1 MFRWSTERGNRMYRN
16 TQCRERPRVS
26 GVPMHHVFRLIEP
39 WGLIVIVVRS
49 DLCFQERA
57 RSRIGGSPE
66 EALHDR
72 GVFSGHYD
80 ECCGPG
86 ACQGI
91 LNPKATITR
100 ILTPSI
106 SNILTLCP
114 LRGRSCFLF
123 PSSFLRGYLL
133 NSSWSIDIDVSKK
146 DIYFKLDIQFMT
158 CKMYTIRFAIRF
170 VQF

>member
-1 MFRWSTERGNRMYRN
+1 MVNRERENRMYRN

-26 GVPMHHVFRLIEP
+26 GIPMHHVFRLIEP

-57 RSRIGGSPE
+57 RSRIGGSSE

-91 LNPKATITR
+91 LNPKATTITR
-100 ILTPSI
+100 ILNPSI

-123 PSSFLRGYLL
+123 PSSFLGFLRGYLL
-133 NSSWSIDIDVSKK
+133 NNTWSIDIVVQERL
-146 DIYFKLDIQFMT
+146 YFKLGIQFMT
-158 CKMYTIRFAIRF
+158 CMKCIRLV

>member
-1 MFRWSTERGNRMYRN
+1 MHREMYKVGEAKSTRCADARFWLFE
-16 TQCRERPRVS
+16 
-26 GVPMHHVFRLIEP
+26 HD
-39 WGLIVIVVRS
+39 GLIVIVVRS

-91 LNPKATITR
+91 PNPKTTITR
-100 ILTPSI
+100 KPPPNQT
-106 SNILTLCP
+106 T
-114 LRGRSCFLF
+114 
-123 PSSFLRGYLL
+123 
-133 NSSWSIDIDVSKK
+133 
-146 DIYFKLDIQFMT
+146 
-158 CKMYTIRFAIRF
+158 
-170 VQF
+170 

>member
-1 MFRWSTERGNRMYRN
+1 MFRWSTERENRMYRN
-16 TQCRERPRVS
+16 TQCRERPRVF

-91 LNPKATITR
+91 LNLKQPSHKSSPLQYR
-100 ILTPSI
+100 ISLLSVLCVAARASYFLLVFCAVIYSTAVNRSI
-106 SNILTLCP
+106 
-114 LRGRSCFLF
+114 
-123 PSSFLRGYLL
+123 
-133 NSSWSIDIDVSKK
+133 
-146 DIYFKLDIQFMT
+146 
-158 CKMYTIRFAIRF
+158 
-170 VQF
+170 